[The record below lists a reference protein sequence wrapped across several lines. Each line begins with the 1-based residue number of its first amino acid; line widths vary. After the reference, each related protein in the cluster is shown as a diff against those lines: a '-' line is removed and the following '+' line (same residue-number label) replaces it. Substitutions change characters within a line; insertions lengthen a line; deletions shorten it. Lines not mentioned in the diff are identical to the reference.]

1 MGRERR
7 AHTSWWISTASGGG
21 RGLRQGTS
29 IRNGMRSLSLSLK
42 TPIPWPPRHW
52 SSTSTTTRRTY
63 AGTFLGKVKIS
74 GSSFASSG
82 SETLVYYPLEKRSVF
97 SQVKGE
103 IGLKVYYVDDA
114 SPPPADQKPEMPPA
128 AEEKKEAT
136 NPEDKEKK
144 TEGEKAEEP
153 KAEEKDTEKEKK
165 PEETQKTEEEKK
177 PDETNKVEEA
187 KQTKKP
193 DETQK
198 EGEAKQSEGE
208 GKTKQ
213 DLPLTALSSPAKQA
227 KHSRLGELE
236 IKTRGSERP
245 VGSYD
250 LVDRVPYLFVRLLK
264 AKEAG
269 ADANAVDHSVFAQIV
284 IGSYTVR
291 TRKVKLNTE
300 WDQVFSFHKESLN
313 STSLEISV
321 HEEKKEGETTTEN
334 SLGAVCFDLPEIP
347 KRAPPD
353 CPLAPQWYTLE
364 TSSPELLQ
372 TGEVML
378 AIWIGTQADEAFPEA
393 WQSDSGG
400 LLVHTRS
407 KAYLSPKLW
416 YLRLTVI
423 QTQDLRLPSIADA
436 KSRNIDLYVK
446 AQLGSQLFKTSK
458 VPLCSSSAAANPT
471 WNEDLLLVA
480 ADPFDPFLTVSVEDA
495 TSCRPVG
502 HSKVPLATIHRRIDD
517 HSEPPSRWL
526 NLTGDDPSRP
536 YVGRVHVRVC
546 LEGGYHVLEEAA
558 HVASDVRAASK
569 QLSKPPIGLLEVGVR
584 GASNLIPIKAAK
596 DSSSGSTDAY
606 VVLKYGP
613 KWARTRTIL
622 DQFNP
627 RWNEQYAWDVFDPC
641 TVLTVAVFDNSRA
654 ANNGKAPRDSRIGKV
669 RVRLSTLDTNRV
681 YVNNFPLTVV
691 TPLGGQRRWGSSS
704 SPYDS
709 LALPG

>member
-517 HSEPPSRWL
+517 HPNRPPAGLTSPATILVAHMSAGSMSASVLREVTTCSRR
-526 NLTGDDPSRP
+526 RP
-536 YVGRVHVRVC
+536 MSPATCAPPLSSSQSLLSAYSKSAS
-546 LEGGYHVLEEAA
+546 AA
-558 HVASDVRAASK
+558 H
-569 QLSKPPIGLLEVGVR
+569 PI
-584 GASNLIPIKAAK
+584 
-596 DSSSGSTDAY
+596 
-606 VVLKYGP
+606 
-613 KWARTRTIL
+613 
-622 DQFNP
+622 
-627 RWNEQYAWDVFDPC
+627 
-641 TVLTVAVFDNSRA
+641 
-654 ANNGKAPRDSRIGKV
+654 
-669 RVRLSTLDTNRV
+669 
-681 YVNNFPLTVV
+681 
-691 TPLGGQRRWGSSS
+691 
-704 SPYDS
+704 
-709 LALPG
+709 